1 MKLDLKYRREQNAR
15 VGIALASKMKAG
27 VFAEEKNVLTQLSK
41 GWIDAYIAWNFAFVY
56 TSTSAI
62 DKIVKL
68 LIPSI
73 SCTDDHV
80 RERWGQRRIISLSLG
95 LLHTYAL
102 IGNTGGQHTT
112 IPQTDALILDEFYSN
127 MRSVHSKLSEEE
139 IRDNTLASALGGG
152 VIWNILISL
161 NQIEILCK
169 R

>member
-139 IRDNTLASALGGG
+139 IRDNTLASALGG
-152 VIWNILISL
+152 
-161 NQIEILCK
+161 E
-169 R
+169 